1 MTAAELRKHND
12 VCSICLGE
20 MSRARKTWSVIHM
33 LFLKPP
39 PPHHTHTF
47 LHFQANKPSILGAAI
62 SSIRPVW
69 RRPSTLSM
77 LVQCANRI
85 SQHGRWKPEKYIILP
100 KILSSILCMSS
111 SSSTVPFFLQNKVN
125 ESNDGTI
132 MSKKIIHYNNLQRM
146 TSITISCKKSDVV
159 WWSRSC
165 KNSDWRVDATFWEK

>member
-1 MTAAELRKHND
+1 MSCLDKLRKLESSVRRCPEFQPISFFLEFISWNFFRRFPRVTAAELRKHND

-85 SQHGRWKPEKYIILP
+85 SQHGRWKPEQYMCYSTKNYLDS
-100 KILSSILCMSS
+100 LYMSS
-111 SSSTVPFFLQNKVN
+111 AAKSYSAKFC
-125 ESNDGTI
+125 
-132 MSKKIIHYNNLQRM
+132 KI
-146 TSITISCKKSDVV
+146 K
-159 WWSRSC
+159 
-165 KNSDWRVDATFWEK
+165 